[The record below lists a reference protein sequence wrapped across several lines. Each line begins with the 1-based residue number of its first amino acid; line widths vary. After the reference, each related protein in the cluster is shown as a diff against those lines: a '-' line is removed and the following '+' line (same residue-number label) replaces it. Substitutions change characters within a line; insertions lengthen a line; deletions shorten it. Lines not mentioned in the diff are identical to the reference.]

1 MYGYGG
7 YGSGQWVW
15 LIVMAVF
22 MVIFLVLVVWGIAA
36 LSGRARGPWRPQ
48 SDPQAPEQ
56 ILARRLAM
64 GEIDEEEYQR
74 RLAALRRGGQPPA

>member
-7 YGSGQWVW
+7 YGSGHWVW

-48 SDPQAPEQ
+48 PDPQAPEQ

-74 RLAALRRGGQPPA
+74 RLAALRRETPPSA

>member
-1 MYGYGG
+1 MYYS
-7 YGSGQWVW
+7 YGSGNWVF
-15 LIVMAVF
+15 LLLMAVF
-22 MVIFLVLVVWGIAA
+22 MVVFLILVVWGIAV
-36 LSGRARGPWRPQ
+36 LSGRTRGPWRPQ

-74 RLAALRRGGQPPA
+74 RLAALRRGDLPPT

>member
-1 MYGYGG
+1 MYGYGA
-7 YGSGQWVW
+7 YGSGHWVW

-22 MVIFLVLVVWGIAA
+22 MVVVLVLVVWAIAA
-36 LSGRARGPWRPQ
+36 FSGRVRGPWRPL
-48 SDPQAPEQ
+48 SDSQAPEQ

-74 RLAALRRGGQPPA
+74 RLGALRRGGAPPA

>member
-1 MYGYGG
+1 MYGYGP
-7 YGSGQWVW
+7 YGSGDWVA

-22 MVIFLVLVVWGIAA
+22 MVIFLVLVVWGIVA
-36 LSGRARGPWRPQ
+36 LSGPGRGPWRGQ
-48 SDPQAPEQ
+48 GDPQAPEQ

-74 RLAALRRGGQPPA
+74 RLAALRRGGPPTA